1 MRAEVAR
8 FLIAGG
14 SAAAINWLARI
25 LLSGVMPYW
34 ASMLAA
40 YGIGMVAGF
49 WLYRTFVF
57 RGAATGR
64 LPRQAAVFLA
74 VNAVGAGVV
83 LGVSMGI
90 LAGLTALIPALPVP
104 VAEALGHGAGIAAGA
119 VSNYFGHQIL
129 TFGMRRTPVEAARP
143 ELTACGGSPA
153 A

>member
-1 MRAEVAR
+1 MSPEVAR

-25 LLSGVMPYW
+25 ALSWVMPYV
-34 ASMLAA
+34 ASMLVA
-40 YGIGMVAGF
+40 YGIGMAAGF

-64 LPRQAAVFLA
+64 LPRQVAVFVA

-83 LGVSMGI
+83 LGVSAALVAA
-90 LAGLTALIPALPVP
+90 LAGLVPAVPLP

-129 TFGMRRTPVEAARP
+129 TFGARRGPVEA
-143 ELTACGGSPA
+143 
-153 A
+153 